1 MILIGHRG
9 AAGLAPENT
18 LAAFRK
24 ALEFNVDG
32 IEMDVQLSADH
43 VVVVHHD
50 FTLKPET
57 TRTAGGRWLT
67 EDACRPIKELTLFE
81 LKTYDVGR
89 LKPSTDYARRYPDQQ
104 PADGERIPTLRE
116 VIALLKGRKDTRT
129 HLWVEI
135 KTSPEQP
142 ERAPDP
148 EAMVE
153 AVVTVLKKE
162 RFVSRTAL
170 VSFDWRALMYC
181 RKRYPQIP
189 VVFLSDAG
197 DFLEKIRSAV
207 SEKDSK
213 RYGLPAEKIHSIPQV
228 IHHLGGR
235 LWGPRFDSLTPQAL
249 TEARALGI
257 RVFPWTPDD
266 KNDIQR
272 LAQMGVDAII
282 TNRPDVFR
290 SLYPFP

>member
-43 VVVVHHD
+43 GVVVHHD

-57 TRTAGGRWLT
+57 TRTADGRWLT
-67 EDACRPIKELTLFE
+67 EEACRPIKELTLFE
-81 LKTYDVGR
+81 LKTHDVGR
-89 LKPSTDYARRYPDQQ
+89 LKPSTEYSRRYPDQQ
-104 PADGERIPTLRE
+104 PVDGERIPTLRE
-116 VIALLKGRKDTRT
+116 VIALLKGRKDART

-162 RFVSRTAL
+162 RFLSRAVL
-170 VSFDWRALMYC
+170 VSFDWRALLYC
-181 RKRYPQIP
+181 RKRYPRIP
-189 VVFLSDAG
+189 VLFLSDANH
-197 DFLEKIRSAV
+197 FLEKIRSAF
-207 SEKDSK
+207 SETDSK

-235 LWGPRFDSLTPQAL
+235 LWGPRFDSLTPRAL
-249 TEARALGI
+249 AEARGLDI
-257 RVFPWTPDD
+257 QVFPWTADNR
-266 KNDIQR
+266 KDITR
-272 LAQMGVDAII
+272 LVEMGVDGII
-282 TNRPDVFR
+282 TNRPDIFR
-290 SLYPFP
+290 SLYPSP